1 MAALDLRCRT
11 RAFSSGERG
20 LLSSCGAQ
28 APHVA
33 ASLAAEHRLGSGGTR
48 FAASRHVESSQT
60 REVPVPCIGRQ
71 LPLDHQGS
79 PVNWFLT
86 HFDLYNHKLL
96 FVSFSV

>member
-60 REVPVPCIGRQ
+60 RDRTGVPWIGRQ
-71 LPLDHQGS
+71 IP
-79 PVNWFLT
+79 
-86 HFDLYNHKLL
+86 NHWPTREVLAP
-96 FVSFSV
+96 SF